1 MDNPRLARR
10 PARTYVWAE
19 RNRRLAMK
27 AFAIAVVIA
36 AVLATGVGF
45 AFNSLNESSAE
56 AYSTSGVRL

>member
-1 MDNPRLARR
+1 MP
-10 PARTYVWAE
+10 
-19 RNRRLAMK
+19 

-56 AYSTSGVRL
+56 AYSTSGVRLDRQEAVNDYGREPAKMQGLPKS

>member
-1 MDNPRLARR
+1 MP
-10 PARTYVWAE
+10 
-19 RNRRLAMK
+19 

-56 AYSTSGVRL
+56 AYSTSAARLDQYERVNDYGRQPEPVPGLPKS